1 MKSIINLFSIF
12 SNDVDKKINKYLITH
27 KFEDLKKIDRKK
39 ILASIYKAGNAV
51 VIATEK
57 KDNAV
62 TTYNKLLD
70 DYEKKVKLVKDG
82 HPLLTGVSLE
92 REVTKCEIK
101 KKQLAM
107 AEELVTVLTTA
118 LDNRTKKFNELLG
131 FLTEYDTQL
140 EYGAAIM
147 ELNKT
152 KVELSKLADENIN
165 HNSSLLSD
173 VNEISKEY
181 ELAFKTN
188 QLVESGLNSSVEEPV
203 APKSIEDRISNL

>member
-1 MKSIINLFSIF
+1 MKALINLFTIF

-39 ILASIYKAGNAV
+39 ILVSIYKSSKAV
-51 VIATEK
+51 VIAKEK

-62 TTYNKLLD
+62 NTYNALLNA
-70 DYEKKVKLVKDG
+70 YNTKVDLIKG
-82 HPLLTGVSLE
+82 GNPFLTGNNLE

-107 AEELVTVLTTA
+107 AEELVNVLTA
-118 LDNRTKKFNELLG
+118 AEENRTKRFNELVS
-131 FLTEYDTQL
+131 FLSEYDTQL

-152 KVELSKLADENIN
+152 KVELSKLSEDNIN
-165 HNSSLLSD
+165 HNSTLLSD

-181 ELAFKTN
+181 ELEFKTN
-188 QLVESGLNSSVEEPV
+188 QLVETSLDTTLGVPV
-203 APKSIEDRISNL
+203 VSQSIEERIANL

>member
-1 MKSIINLFSIF
+1 MKAIINLFSIF

-39 ILASIYKAGNAV
+39 ILVSIYKAGKAV
-51 VIATEK
+51 VIAKEK

-62 TTYNKLLD
+62 NTYNTLFHA
-70 DYEKKVKLVKDG
+70 YNTKVSLIKCDN
-82 HPLLTGVSLE
+82 PLYTGVNLE
-92 REVTKCEIK
+92 REVTQCEIK

-107 AEELVTVLTTA
+107 AEELVAVLTTA
-118 LDNRTKKFNELLG
+118 YDNKTKKFNELVS
-131 FLTEYDTQL
+131 FLSEYDAQL

-165 HNSSLLSD
+165 HSSTLLSD
-173 VNEISKEY
+173 VNEVSKEY
-181 ELAFKTN
+181 ELEFKTN
-188 QLVESGLNSSVEEPV
+188 QLVESNLSSTLDAPVEPR
-203 APKSIEDRISNL
+203 SIEDRIANL